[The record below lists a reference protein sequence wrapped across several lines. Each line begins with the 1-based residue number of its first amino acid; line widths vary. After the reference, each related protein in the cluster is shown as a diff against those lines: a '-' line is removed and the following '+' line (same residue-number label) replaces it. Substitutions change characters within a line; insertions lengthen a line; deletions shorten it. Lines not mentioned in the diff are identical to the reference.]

1 MAKKAK
7 GIAPSYFQQLLPEA
21 KKRYQE
27 KIRIISGIDPFTLSL
42 ASARHGQ
49 SNNPAALPCPLPPID
64 STDLLSYLV
73 LQTSYITTKQF
84 KAHKSLEAYN
94 QFVSGWIRDISAWLI
109 NDKCVIWKGKSFVT
123 PNKQVC

>member
-1 MAKKAK
+1 MV
-7 GIAPSYFQQLLPEA
+7 IN
-21 KKRYQE
+21 

-73 LQTSYITTKQF
+73 LQTFYITTRQF
-84 KAHKSLEAYN
+84 KARTNPSRCTTSSLVAGYA
-94 QFVSGWIRDISAWLI
+94 ISQPELI
-109 NDKCVIWKGKSFVT
+109 NGKCEITGRVKC
-123 PNKQVC
+123 PYCNRHD

>member
-7 GIAPSYFQQLLPEA
+7 GIAPSYFQQLLPEE

-49 SNNPAALPCPLPPID
+49 SNNPGALPCPLPPID

-94 QFVSGWIRDISAWLI
+94 RSSLVAGYEISQPGSLMI
-109 NDKCVIWKGKSFVT
+109 NV
-123 PNKQVC
+123 

>member
-49 SNNPAALPCPLPPID
+49 SNNPAALPCLTQACHAIAV
-64 STDLLSYLV
+64 STKIS
-73 LQTSYITTKQF
+73 QPG
-84 KAHKSLEAYN
+84 SLILRLE
-94 QFVSGWIRDISAWLI
+94 D
-109 NDKCVIWKGKSFVT
+109 CVITGRVSRL
-123 PNKQVC
+123 

>member
-7 GIAPSYFQQLLPEA
+7 GIAPSYFQQLLPEE

-64 STDLLSYLV
+64 STDLLINIWCYKRAYPSSYH
-73 LQTSYITTKQF
+73 TF
-84 KAHKSLEAYN
+84 
-94 QFVSGWIRDISAWLI
+94 I
-109 NDKCVIWKGKSFVT
+109 NLMSTG
-123 PNKQVC
+123 